1 VCCLRNERASFTRHE
16 LNFKF
21 DDDEDDDD
29 DAPQPDS
36 FMQIIIQSAHFFLQN
51 FTQAVPRNK
60 CRLQLLAAPQIRKC
74 KTKRKLH
81 FL

>member
-36 FMQIIIQSAHFFLQN
+36 FMQIIIQSAHFF
-51 FTQAVPRNK
+51 FA
-60 CRLQLLAAPQIRKC
+60 
-74 KTKRKLH
+74 KLH
-81 FL
+81 TSSPAK